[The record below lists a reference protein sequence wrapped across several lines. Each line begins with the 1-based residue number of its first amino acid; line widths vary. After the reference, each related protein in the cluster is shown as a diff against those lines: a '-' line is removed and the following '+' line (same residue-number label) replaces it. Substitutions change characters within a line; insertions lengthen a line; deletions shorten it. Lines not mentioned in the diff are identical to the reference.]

1 MQTFMLQSVNPKGF
15 VVHAFTVPAA
25 HLDEAQALACRL
37 ATSLVEGSPDG
48 KDWSG
53 WSVEVLDL
61 FGRCRARVAMASDPV
76 EESDPIRLR
85 A

>member
-15 VVHAFTVPAA
+15 VVHAFTVPAT
-25 HLDEAQALACRL
+25 HLDEAQALACRF
-37 ATSLVEGSPDG
+37 AASLVAGGPDG

-61 FGRCRARVAMASDPV
+61 FGRYQTRVAMATDLV
-76 EESDPIRLR
+76 EQSEPIRLR
-85 A
+85 T